1 MGNISGTGAGM
12 NLVFGIDWK
21 LGALIM
27 IAVMIY
33 CYFSKGV
40 YSKVEKGITIC
51 IVAMII
57 AFISHWWERGARL
70 ESQRGRINAL
80 DLSCGEF
87 SHRAGLYQYQ
97 CLPDDRDLRY
107 LPWQRENGKKMIS
120 LMA

>member
-40 YSKVEKGITIC
+40 YSKVEKGSLF
-51 IVAMII
+51 V
-57 AFISHWWERGARL
+57 L
-70 ESQRGRINAL
+70 
-80 DLSCGEF
+80 
-87 SHRAGLYQYQ
+87 
-97 CLPDDRDLRY
+97 
-107 LPWQRENGKKMIS
+107 WQ
-120 LMA
+120 

>member
-1 MGNISGTGAGM
+1 M

-27 IAVMIY
+27 IAVMIH

-57 AFISHWWERGARL
+57 AFYITLVGTGTRL
-70 ESQRGRINAL
+70 ESQWRRVNAL
-80 DLSCGEF
+80 DVSCGEF
-87 SHRAGLYQYQ
+87 SHRPGLYQYQ
-97 CLPDDRDLRY
+97 CLPDDRDLRH
-107 LPWQRENGKKMIS
+107 LPWQRENGKKMTS